1 MGVVI
6 DEVEV
11 EAVER
16 ETRSERR
23 GYGDDGQG
31 QSSGP
36 QRLDPNELA
45 AVLMKHAERLQR
57 LWAD

>member
-1 MGVVI
+1 MGSVVI

-11 EAVER
+11 EAMER
-16 ETRSERR
+16 EERSAP
-23 GYGDDGQG
+23 QG
-31 QSSGP
+31 QSQP
-36 QRLDPNELA
+36 RERPKLDPNELA

>member
-23 GYGDDGQG
+23 GMGDGQG